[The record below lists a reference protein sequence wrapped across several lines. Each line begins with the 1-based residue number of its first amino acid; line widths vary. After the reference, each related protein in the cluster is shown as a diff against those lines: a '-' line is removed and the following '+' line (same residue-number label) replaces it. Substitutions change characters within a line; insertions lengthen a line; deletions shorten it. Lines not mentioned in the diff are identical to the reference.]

1 MTMTIEFL
9 EEMFESLLEV
19 LVEKGVITDGE
30 IDAKLKDRFE
40 REKILTKLEKS
51 SE

>member
-19 LVEKGVITDGE
+19 LVEKGFITDGE